1 MINRLLLD
9 KINPLLRTN
18 KVKIILGARRT
29 GKTFLLKKIA
39 EGLEEPYLFLNGED
53 AAVQGMLE
61 TRTVQNYLNVL
72 GTKKILMIDEAQKIP
87 GIGQKLKL
95 MIDGIPELSI
105 IVSGSSAFDL
115 EGKMGE
121 PLTGRKHSFVM
132 YTFSEKEILPYED
145 AVKRRSNLE
154 QRLIY
159 GNYPEATLLNGNAAK
174 EEYLRELVSSYLMK
188 DILQYEDIRKPAQIV
203 NLLRLIAFQA
213 GNEVSPSEL
222 AQQLSLARITVEKY
236 LDLLSKVFIIY
247 KLEGF
252 SRNLRKEIVKNNKWY
267 FVDNGIRNAIIANF
281 SPVNLRND
289 TGQLWGNYIISERI
303 KHQHYSG
310 LTVNNYF
317 WRTYDQQ
324 EIDFIEE
331 RGGQLYGYEMKWK
344 KLKVK
349 TPVAWVKNYPG
360 AGFTVVT
367 PDNYLETFLN

>member
-1 MINRLLLD
+1 MINRLLFD

>member
-1 MINRLLLD
+1 
-9 KINPLLRTN
+9 
-18 KVKIILGARRT
+18 
-29 GKTFLLKKIA
+29 
-39 EGLEEPYLFLNGED
+39 
-53 AAVQGMLE
+53 
-61 TRTVQNYLNVL
+61 
-72 GTKKILMIDEAQKIP
+72 MIDEAQKIP